1 MPRGS
6 RSGQKEEK
14 QKTTASS
21 SAAKSQAKSNAS
33 KGNYGKMSDKAQG
46 KTVGTSNR
54 EANIQGSNAAVD
66 RANRA
71 KAAATVAP
79 PAPKAKVVTRTVD
92 NRAGSKNAVVNKGG
106 LGVSQQNRPRIVGT
120 NKPGVK
126 SFGYGYYDQNGE
138 WISPREDMQDGYGPG
153 GSGAKF
159 GGAFGGVSN
168 ALGAT
173 GYGSGEKATGI
184 AKFIQDGGVLGT
196 MAKGIAGGVKNLV
209 KPATYEVQKNDNLS
223 KIAAANNMT
232 LEQLLAK
239 NPGLDPKAYIKPGQ
253 QIKIGGLFGGT
264 QTPEQAA
271 ANAAMMAQMDRT
283 SNNNSVAAPAPMGVQ
298 GVQCPAG
305 QVFNPVTNSCE
316 PAMTDMTQA
325 AQTSMPAGIPGIDN
339 PSYEQIM
346 AYRNNPQ
353 AFAPL
358 TPNLNSLMRLT
369 GQGVTMAAEGGIM
382 SLVEAEGGNEKTLIS
397 DAIAAIESG
406 AEDEAAAVAL
416 AKFVQVHGEDALRNL
431 VEKVQS
437 GDYADTRERFA
448 NGENGIVKGPGDGSG
463 TDDKVPATIDGKQ
476 DVLLTNNEYVLR
488 EPTTAALEA
497 ALGKGGLDAV
507 NAAEGDA
514 PAVLLRLMNKVQ
526 AERQTA

>member
-1 MPRGS
+1 MGMLDEE
-6 RSGQKEEK
+6 RSGSKKEKATQKPK
-14 QKTTASS
+14 GLASS
-21 SAAKSQAKSNAS
+21 PRPKPRPADIDWDANKDKNDPTP
-33 KGNYGKMSDKAQG
+33 KGNNN
-46 KTVGTSNR
+46 T
-54 EANIQGSNAAVD
+54 AA
-66 RANRA
+66 
-71 KAAATVAP
+71 
-79 PAPKAKVVTRTVD
+79 PAPKAKPVQKNNTANVIAGRQARGLSMLEAQNPRLDKNGKVVSAKD
-92 NRAGSKNAVVNKGG
+92 AKYLNFMDMIDGGGPGRAGPEFQTKRQAMESKTGG
-106 LGVSQQNRPRIVGT
+106 EKSGT
-120 NKPGVK
+120 LA
-126 SFGYGYYDQNGE
+126 SF
-138 WISPREDMQDGYGPG
+138 
-153 GSGAKF
+153 
-159 GGAFGGVSN
+159 
-168 ALGAT
+168 LGAT
-173 GYGSGEKATGI
+173 PKDSNLEPTGLAKI
-184 AKFIQDGGVLGT
+184 AYDGGIFGT
-196 MAKGIAGGVKNLV
+196 IAKGIAGGVKNLV
-209 KPATYEVQKNDNLS
+209 KPASYTVKPGDNLS

-239 NPGLDPKAYIKPGQ
+239 NPGLDPKTAIQPGQ

-283 SNNNSVAAPAPMGVQ
+283 GNNNSVAAAPMGVQ
-298 GVQCPAG
+298 AVQCPAG

-325 AQTSMPAGIPGIDN
+325 AQTSMPTGGVPGIAN

-406 AEDEAAAVAL
+406 AEDEAAAIAL
-416 AKFVQVHGEDALRNL
+416 AKFVQVHGEDALRDL

-448 NGENGIVKGPGDGSG
+448 DGENGIVKGPGDGSG

-514 PAVLLRLMNKVQ
+514 PAVLRRLMNNVQ

>member
-1 MPRGS
+1 MGMLDEERSGSKKEKALPTKKTAAPASSPRPKPRPADIDWDANKNKNDPTPRGNNN
-6 RSGQKEEK
+6 
-14 QKTTASS
+14 TA
-21 SAAKSQAKSNAS
+21 
-33 KGNYGKMSDKAQG
+33 
-46 KTVGTSNR
+46 TPT
-54 EANIQGSNAAVD
+54 
-66 RANRA
+66 
-71 KAAATVAP
+71 
-79 PAPKAKVVTRTVD
+79 PAPKAKAVVPRNNTANVIAGRRVRGLSMLED
-92 NRAGSKNAVVNKGG
+92 QNKRRDRQGKVVSAADASYGYLGADGRFVSFLEDAQNGGGPGRAGPEFQTKRQAIDSPTGG
-106 LGVSQQNRPRIVGT
+106 EKSGT
-120 NKPGVK
+120 LA
-126 SFGYGYYDQNGE
+126 SF
-138 WISPREDMQDGYGPG
+138 
-153 GSGAKF
+153 
-159 GGAFGGVSN
+159 
-168 ALGAT
+168 LGAT
-173 GYGSGEKATGI
+173 PKDSNLAPTGL
-184 AKFIQDGGVLGT
+184 AKLAYDGGIFGT
-196 MAKGIAGGVKNLV
+196 IAKGIAGGVKNLV
-209 KPATYEVQKNDNLS
+209 KPATYEVQEKDNLS

-271 ANAAMMAQMDRT
+271 ATAAMMAQMDRT

-325 AQTSMPAGIPGIDN
+325 AQTSMPTGGVPGIAN
-339 PSYEQIM
+339 PSYEQII

-448 NGENGIVKGPGDGSG
+448 NGENGIVNGPGDGSG

>member
-1 MPRGS
+1 MATADERRES
-6 RSGQKEEK
+6 RKKTGQANQAAGKYK
-14 QKTTASS
+14 SVTPSKAPASS
-21 SAAKSQAKSNAS
+21 PRPKPRPTTIDWSANKDKTDARTYTRPASN
-33 KGNYGKMSDKAQG
+33 
-46 KTVGTSNR
+46 T
-54 EANIQGSNAAVD
+54 
-66 RANRA
+66 
-71 KAAATVAP
+71 AP
-79 PAPKAKVVTRTVD
+79 PAPKAKAVVPRNNTANVIAGRQARGLSMLEAQNQRRNRQGKVVSAADASYGYIGADGKFVSALEDAT
-92 NRAGSKNAVVNKGG
+92 NGGGPGRAGPEFQTKRQAINSPTGG
-106 LGVSQQNRPRIVGT
+106 EKSGT
-120 NKPGVK
+120 LA
-126 SFGYGYYDQNGE
+126 SF
-138 WISPREDMQDGYGPG
+138 
-153 GSGAKF
+153 
-159 GGAFGGVSN
+159 
-168 ALGAT
+168 LGAT
-173 GYGSGEKATGI
+173 PKGSNLEPTGLAKLAYDGGIFGTI
-184 AKFIQDGGVLGT
+184 AKGL
-196 MAKGIAGGVKNLV
+196 AGGVKNLV

-239 NPGLDPKAYIKPGQ
+239 NPGLDPKAYIQEGQ

-271 ANAAMMAQMDRT
+271 ANAAMMANMNRD
-283 SNNNSVAAPAPMGVQ
+283 NNKPAAPVGVQ
-298 GVQCPAG
+298 AVQCPAG
-305 QVFNPVTNSCE
+305 QVFNPMTNSCE
-316 PAMTDMTQA
+316 PALSTMTQA

-353 AFAPL
+353 AFAPA
-358 TPNLNSLMRLT
+358 PV
-369 GQGVTMAAEGGIM
+369 QMAAEGGIM

-448 NGENGIVKGPGDGSG
+448 NGENGIVNGPGDGSG

>member
-1 MPRGS
+1 MATADER
-6 RSGQKEEK
+6 REARK
-14 QKTTASS
+14 KTG
-21 SAAKSQAKSNAS
+21 QAKQAAGKYKGVAPS
-33 KGNYGKMSDKAQG
+33 K
-46 KTVGTSNR
+46 
-54 EANIQGSNAAVD
+54 AAVKNTTYTDPVRD
-66 RANRA
+66 RDNRTTTTT
-71 KAAATVAP
+71 TVAA
-79 PAPKAKVVTRTVD
+79 PAPKAKVT
-92 NRAGSKNAVVNKGG
+92 NYKAGNPNAVVNKGG
-106 LGVSQQNRPRIVGT
+106 LGVSQQNRPRIPGT

-126 SFGYGYYDQNGE
+126 SFGYGYYDQNKE
-138 WISPREDMQDGYGPG
+138 WISPREDAQDGYGPG

-168 ALGAT
+168 VLGAT
-173 GYGSGEKATGI
+173 GYGSGEEASGL

-209 KPATYEVQKNDNLS
+209 KPASYTVKPGDNLS

-239 NPGLDPKAYIKPGQ
+239 NPGLDPKAYIQPKQ

-271 ANAAMMAQMDRT
+271 ANAAMMAQMDNRD
-283 SNNNSVAAPAPMGVQ
+283 NNGVAAAPMGVQ

-316 PAMTDMTQA
+316 PALSTMTQA

-448 NGENGIVKGPGDGSG
+448 NGENGIVNGPGDGSG

>member
-1 MPRGS
+1 MGRAS
-6 RSGQKEEK
+6 QEDEQKAISKSKKTYAAK
-14 QKTTASS
+14 QVAAGKATTYKPTATDRYYTDPVRDRDNKTTTTVAAPA
-21 SAAKSQAKSNAS
+21 AAK
-33 KGNYGKMSDKAQG
+33 
-46 KTVGTSNR
+46 
-54 EANIQGSNAAVD
+54 
-66 RANRA
+66 
-71 KAAATVAP
+71 
-79 PAPKAKVVTRTVD
+79 PKAKAVQKNNTANVIAGRQARGLSMLEAQNQRRNRQGKVVSAADASYGYLGADGRFVSFLED
-92 NRAGSKNAVVNKGG
+92 AQNGGGPGRAGPEFQTKRQAMESKTGG
-106 LGVSQQNRPRIVGT
+106 EKSGT
-120 NKPGVK
+120 LA
-126 SFGYGYYDQNGE
+126 SF
-138 WISPREDMQDGYGPG
+138 
-153 GSGAKF
+153 
-159 GGAFGGVSN
+159 
-168 ALGAT
+168 LGAT
-173 GYGSGEKATGI
+173 PKDSNLEPTGLAKI
-184 AKFIQDGGVLGT
+184 AYDGGIFGT
-196 MAKGIAGGVKNLV
+196 IAKGIAGGVKNLV

-239 NPGLDPKAYIKPGQ
+239 NPGLDPKAYIQPGQ

-271 ANAAMMAQMDRT
+271 ATAAMMAQMDRT

-325 AQTSMPAGIPGIDN
+325 AQTSMPTGGVPGIAN
-339 PSYEQIM
+339 PSYDQIM

-353 AFAPL
+353 AFAPA
-358 TPNLNSLMRLT
+358 PV
-369 GQGVTMAAEGGIM
+369 QMAAEGGIM

-406 AEDEAAAVAL
+406 AEDEAAAMAL

-448 NGENGIVKGPGDGSG
+448 NGENGIVNGPGDGSG

>member
-1 MPRGS
+1 MATADER
-6 RSGQKEEK
+6 REARK
-14 QKTTASS
+14 KTG
-21 SAAKSQAKSNAS
+21 QAKQAAGKYKSVAPS
-33 KGNYGKMSDKAQG
+33 K
-46 KTVGTSNR
+46 
-54 EANIQGSNAAVD
+54 AAVKNTTYNDPVRD
-66 RANRA
+66 RDNRTTTTT
-71 KAAATVAP
+71 TVAA
-79 PAPKAKVVTRTVD
+79 PAPKAKVT
-92 NRAGSKNAVVNKGG
+92 NYKAGNPNAVVNKGG
-106 LGVSQQNRPRIVGT
+106 LGVSQQNRPRIPGT

-126 SFGYGYYDQNGE
+126 SFGYGYYDQNKE
-138 WISPREDMQDGYGPG
+138 WISPREDAQDGYGPG

-168 ALGAT
+168 VLGAT
-173 GYGSGEKATGI
+173 GYGSGEEASGL

-196 MAKGIAGGVKNLV
+196 IAKGLGKGIKGVAQDIGGAFKPASYTV
-209 KPATYEVQKNDNLS
+209 KPGDNLS

-239 NPGLDPKAYIKPGQ
+239 NPGLDPKTPIQPKQ

-271 ANAAMMAQMDRT
+271 ASAAMMAQMDRT

-298 GVQCPAG
+298 GVQCPPG

-316 PAMTDMTQA
+316 PALSTMTQA

-346 AYRNNPQ
+346 AYRNAPQ
-353 AFAPL
+353 PL

-448 NGENGIVKGPGDGSG
+448 NGENGIVNGPGDGSG

>member
-1 MPRGS
+1 MGMLDEEYAEKEKAPRSVAEAKKQGKS
-6 RSGQKEEK
+6 TYTGKDGK
-14 QKTTASS
+14 QK
-21 SAAKSQAKSNAS
+21 
-33 KGNYGKMSDKAQG
+33 
-46 KTVGTSNR
+46 
-54 EANIQGSNAAVD
+54 AAVYKED
-66 RANRA
+66 LG
-71 KAAATVAP
+71 KGQSL
-79 PAPKAKVVTRTVD
+79 KD
-92 NRAGSKNAVVNKGG
+92 YLNKGG
-106 LGVSQQNRPRIVGT
+106 GRSAPTKDSGNDYKAGSRRGKKHRGLGISQLNRPRIMGR

-126 SFGYGYYDQNGE
+126 SFGYGYYDQNKE

-173 GYGSGEKATGI
+173 GYGSGEEATGL
-184 AKFIQDGGVLGT
+184 AKFIQEGGTLGT
-196 MAKGIAGGVKNLV
+196 MAKGLGKGIKGVAQNIKGAFKPASYTV
-209 KPATYEVQKNDNLS
+209 KPGDNLS

-239 NPGLDPKAYIKPGQ
+239 NPGLDPKTAIQPKQ

-283 SNNNSVAAPAPMGVQ
+283 GNNNSVAAAPMGVQ
-298 GVQCPAG
+298 GVQCPPG

-316 PAMTDMTQA
+316 PAPTTMTAA
-325 AQTSMPAGIPGIDN
+325 AQTSMPTNGVPGIAN
-339 PSYEQIM
+339 PSYEQII

-353 AFAPL
+353 AFAPA
-358 TPNLNSLMRLT
+358 PV
-369 GQGVTMAAEGGIM
+369 QMAAEGGIM

-416 AKFVQVHGEDALRNL
+416 AKFVQVHGEDALRDL

-463 TDDKVPATIDGKQ
+463 TDDKVPATIDGEK
-476 DVLLTNNEYVLR
+476 DVLLAAGEMVLR
-488 EPTTAALEA
+488 KKTTDALDA
-497 ALGKGGLDAV
+497 ALGEGGLDAV

-514 PAVLLRLMNKVQ
+514 PAVLRRLMSKVQ

>member
-1 MPRGS
+1 MGMLN
-6 RSGQKEEK
+6 EEK
-14 QKTTASS
+14 
-21 SAAKSQAKSNAS
+21 
-33 KGNYGKMSDKAQG
+33 DKAPRSVAEAKKQG
-46 KTVGTSNR
+46 KSTYTGKDGK
-54 EANIQGSNAAVD
+54 QKAAVYKED
-66 RANRA
+66 LGKGQSLKDYLN
-71 KAAATVAP
+71 KGGGKSTST
-79 PAPKAKVVTRTVD
+79 KDNSND

-106 LGVSQQNRPRIVGT
+106 KNISQQNRERIKG
-120 NKPGVK
+120 KYKEGVK

-138 WISPREDMQDGYGPG
+138 WIYPIEDAQDGGGPG
-153 GSGAKF
+153 GSDVKF

-173 GYGSGEKATGI
+173 GYGSGEEATGL

-209 KPATYEVQKNDNLS
+209 KPATYEVQEGDNLS

-239 NPGLDPKAYIKPGQ
+239 NPGLDPKAYIQPGQ
-253 QIKIGGLFGGT
+253 QIKTGGLFGGT
-264 QTPEQAA
+264 PTAEQTAA
-271 ANAAMMAQMDRT
+271 TAAMMANMNRD
-283 SNNNSVAAPAPMGVQ
+283 NNKPAAPMGVQ

-305 QVFNPVTNSCE
+305 QVFNPMTNSCE
-316 PAMTDMTQA
+316 PALSTMTQA

-339 PSYEQIM
+339 PSYAQIM

-353 AFAPL
+353 AFAPA
-358 TPNLNSLMRLT
+358 PV
-369 GQGVTMAAEGGIM
+369 QMAAEGGIM

-448 NGENGIVKGPGDGSG
+448 NGENGIVNGPGDGSG

-514 PAVLLRLMNKVQ
+514 PAVLRRLMNNVQ

>member
-1 MPRGS
+1 MDGNL
-6 RSGQKEEK
+6 KEEK
-14 QKTTASS
+14 KAPRSV
-21 SAAKSQAKSNAS
+21 AEAKK
-33 KGNYGKMSDKAQG
+33 QG
-46 KTVGTSNR
+46 KSTYTGKDGK
-54 EANIQGSNAAVD
+54 QKAAVYKED
-66 RANRA
+66 LGKGQSLKDYLN
-71 KAAATVAP
+71 KGGGKSTST
-79 PAPKAKVVTRTVD
+79 KDSGND
-92 NRAGSKNAVVNKGG
+92 NRAGSKNVVVNKGG
-106 LGVSQQNRPRIVGT
+106 LGVSQQNRPRIPGT

-126 SFGYGYYDQNGE
+126 SFGYGYYDQNKK
-138 WISPREDMQDGYGPG
+138 WISPREDAQDGYGPG

-168 ALGAT
+168 VLGAT
-173 GYGSGEKATGI
+173 GYGSGEEASGL

-196 MAKGIAGGVKNLV
+196 IAKGLGKGIKGVAQDIGGAFKPASYTV
-209 KPATYEVQKNDNLS
+209 KPGDNLS

-239 NPGLDPKAYIKPGQ
+239 NPGLDPKTPIQPKQ

-271 ANAAMMAQMDRT
+271 ASAAMMAQMDRT
-283 SNNNSVAAPAPMGVQ
+283 SNNNSVAAPMGVQ

-325 AQTSMPAGIPGIDN
+325 AQTSMPTGGVPGIAN
-339 PSYEQIM
+339 PSYEQII

-353 AFAPL
+353 AFAPA
-358 TPNLNSLMRLT
+358 PV
-369 GQGVTMAAEGGIM
+369 QMAAEGGIM

-406 AEDEAAAVAL
+406 AEDEAAAMAL

-448 NGENGIVKGPGDGSG
+448 NGENGIVNGPGDGSG

>member
-1 MPRGS
+1 VQKNNTANVIAGRQARGLS
-6 RSGQKEEK
+6 MLEAQNKRRDRKGKVVD
-14 QKTTASS
+14 
-21 SAAKSQAKSNAS
+21 AANAS
-33 KGNYGKMSDKAQG
+33 YGYIGADG
-46 KTVGTSNR
+46 KFVSAL
-54 EANIQGSNAAVD
+54 ED
-66 RANRA
+66 
-71 KAAATVAP
+71 ATNGGGP
-79 PAPKAKVVTRTVD
+79 G
-92 NRAGSKNAVVNKGG
+92 RAGPEFQTKRQAMESKTGG
-106 LGVSQQNRPRIVGT
+106 EKSGT
-120 NKPGVK
+120 LA
-126 SFGYGYYDQNGE
+126 SF
-138 WISPREDMQDGYGPG
+138 
-153 GSGAKF
+153 
-159 GGAFGGVSN
+159 
-168 ALGAT
+168 LGAT
-173 GYGSGEKATGI
+173 PKDSNLEPTGL
-184 AKFIQDGGVLGT
+184 AKLAYDGGIFGT
-196 MAKGIAGGVKNLV
+196 IAKGIAGGVKNLV
-209 KPATYEVQKNDNLS
+209 KPATYEVQKKDNLS

-271 ANAAMMAQMDRT
+271 ASAAMMAQMDRT

-325 AQTSMPAGIPGIDN
+325 AQTSMPTGGVPGIAN
-339 PSYEQIM
+339 PSYDQIM

-448 NGENGIVKGPGDGSG
+448 NGENGIVNGPGDGSG

-514 PAVLLRLMNKVQ
+514 PAVLLRLMSKVQ

>member
-1 MPRGS
+1 MGRAS
-6 RSGQKEEK
+6 QEDEQKAISKSKKTYAAK
-14 QKTTASS
+14 QVAAGKATTYKPTATDRYYTDPVRDRDNKTTTTVAAPA
-21 SAAKSQAKSNAS
+21 AAK
-33 KGNYGKMSDKAQG
+33 
-46 KTVGTSNR
+46 
-54 EANIQGSNAAVD
+54 
-66 RANRA
+66 
-71 KAAATVAP
+71 
-79 PAPKAKVVTRTVD
+79 PKAKAVQKNNTANVIAGRQARGLSMLEAQNQRRNRQGKVVSAADASYGYLGADGRFVSFLED
-92 NRAGSKNAVVNKGG
+92 AQNGGGPGRAGPEFQTKRQAMESKTGG
-106 LGVSQQNRPRIVGT
+106 EKSGT
-120 NKPGVK
+120 LA
-126 SFGYGYYDQNGE
+126 SF
-138 WISPREDMQDGYGPG
+138 
-153 GSGAKF
+153 
-159 GGAFGGVSN
+159 
-168 ALGAT
+168 LGAT
-173 GYGSGEKATGI
+173 PKGSNLEPTGLAKI
-184 AKFIQDGGVLGT
+184 AYDGGIFGT
-196 MAKGIAGGVKNLV
+196 IAKGIAGGVKNLV

-239 NPGLDPKAYIKPGQ
+239 NPGLDPKTAIQPGQ

-325 AQTSMPAGIPGIDN
+325 AQTSMPTGGVPGIAN
-339 PSYEQIM
+339 PSYDQIM

-353 AFAPL
+353 AFAPA
-358 TPNLNSLMRLT
+358 PV
-369 GQGVTMAAEGGIM
+369 QMAAEGGIM

-406 AEDEAAAVAL
+406 AEDEAAAMAL

-448 NGENGIVKGPGDGSG
+448 NGENGIVNGPGDGSG

>member
-1 MPRGS
+1 VRGLS
-6 RSGQKEEK
+6 MLEDQNKRRDRQGKVV
-14 QKTTASS
+14 
-21 SAAKSQAKSNAS
+21 SAADAS
-33 KGNYGKMSDKAQG
+33 YGYLGADGRFVSFLEDAQNG
-46 KTVGTSNR
+46 G
-54 EANIQGSNAAVD
+54 G
-66 RANRA
+66 
-71 KAAATVAP
+71 P
-79 PAPKAKVVTRTVD
+79 G
-92 NRAGSKNAVVNKGG
+92 RAGPEFQTKRQAMESKTGG
-106 LGVSQQNRPRIVGT
+106 EKSGT
-120 NKPGVK
+120 LA
-126 SFGYGYYDQNGE
+126 SF
-138 WISPREDMQDGYGPG
+138 
-153 GSGAKF
+153 
-159 GGAFGGVSN
+159 
-168 ALGAT
+168 LGAT
-173 GYGSGEKATGI
+173 PKDSNLEPTGL
-184 AKFIQDGGVLGT
+184 AKLAYDGGIFGT
-196 MAKGIAGGVKNLV
+196 IAKGIAGGVKNLV
-209 KPATYEVQKNDNLS
+209 KPATYEVQKKDNLS

-239 NPGLDPKAYIKPGQ
+239 NPGLDPKAYIQPGQ

-271 ANAAMMAQMDRT
+271 ASAAMMAQMDRT
-283 SNNNSVAAPAPMGVQ
+283 SNNNSVAAAPMGVQ
-298 GVQCPAG
+298 AVQCPAG

-325 AQTSMPAGIPGIDN
+325 AQTSMPTGGVPGIAN

-406 AEDEAAAVAL
+406 AEDEAAAMAL

-448 NGENGIVKGPGDGSG
+448 NGENGIVNGPGDGSG

>member
-1 MPRGS
+1 M
-6 RSGQKEEK
+6 EE
-14 QKTTASS
+14 
-21 SAAKSQAKSNAS
+21 
-33 KGNYGKMSDKAQG
+33 GK
-46 KTVGTSNR
+46 
-54 EANIQGSNAAVD
+54 
-66 RANRA
+66 
-71 KAAATVAP
+71 
-79 PAPKAKVVTRTVD
+79 
-92 NRAGSKNAVVNKGG
+92 
-106 LGVSQQNRPRIVGT
+106 
-120 NKPGVK
+120 K
-126 SFGYGYYDQNGE
+126 SFGYGYYDQNGD

-159 GGAFGGVSN
+159 GGMFGGLSN

-173 GYGSGEKATGI
+173 GYGSGEEATGL
-184 AKFIQDGGVLGT
+184 AKFIQEGGTLGT
-196 MAKGIAGGVKNLV
+196 MAKGLGKGIKGVAQNIKGAFKPASYTV
-209 KPATYEVQKNDNLS
+209 KPGDNLS

-239 NPGLDPKAYIKPGQ
+239 NPGLDPKAYIQPGQ

-283 SNNNSVAAPAPMGVQ
+283 GNNNSVAAAPMGVQ
-298 GVQCPAG
+298 GVQCPPG

-316 PAMTDMTQA
+316 PAPTTMTAA
-325 AQTSMPAGIPGIDN
+325 AQTSMPTNGVPGIAN
-339 PSYEQIM
+339 PSYEQII

-353 AFAPL
+353 AFAPA
-358 TPNLNSLMRLT
+358 PV
-369 GQGVTMAAEGGIM
+369 QMAAEGGIM

-406 AEDEAAAVAL
+406 AKDEAAAVAL

-448 NGENGIVKGPGDGSG
+448 NGENGIVNGPGDGSG

>member
-1 MPRGS
+1 MGMLDDEKSGSKKEKAPRSVAEAKKQGKS
-6 RSGQKEEK
+6 TYTGKDGK
-14 QKTTASS
+14 QK
-21 SAAKSQAKSNAS
+21 
-33 KGNYGKMSDKAQG
+33 
-46 KTVGTSNR
+46 
-54 EANIQGSNAAVD
+54 AAVYKED
-66 RANRA
+66 LGKGQSLKDYLN
-71 KAAATVAP
+71 KGGGKSTSTNTDSGG
-79 PAPKAKVVTRTVD
+79 KSTSKDSSND

-106 LGVSQQNRPRIVGT
+106 KNISQQNREHIKG
-120 NKPGVK
+120 KYKEGVK
-126 SFGYGYYDQNGE
+126 SFGYGYYDQNNK
-138 WISPREDMQDGYGPG
+138 WIYPVEDAQDGGGAG
-153 GSGAKF
+153 GSGSKF
-159 GGAFGGVSN
+159 EGGISALSN
-168 ALGAT
+168 AIEAT
-173 GYGSGEKATGI
+173 PYGSGIEASGL

-239 NPGLDPKAYIKPGQ
+239 NPGLDPKAYIQPGQ

-264 QTPEQAA
+264 PTAKQTAA
-271 ANAAMMAQMDRT
+271 TAAMMAQMDNRD
-283 SNNNSVAAPAPMGVQ
+283 NNGIAAAPVGVQ
-298 GVQCPAG
+298 AVQCPAG
-305 QVFNPVTNSCE
+305 QVFNPMTNSCE
-316 PAMTDMTQA
+316 PALSTMTQA

-339 PSYEQIM
+339 PSYAQIM
-346 AYRNNPQ
+346 AYRNAPQ
-353 AFAPL
+353 PL
-358 TPNLNSLMRLT
+358 APNLSSLT
-369 GQGVTMAAEGGIM
+369 GMTGQFGAGVRMAAEGGIM

-448 NGENGIVKGPGDGSG
+448 NGENGIVNGPGDGSG

-514 PAVLLRLMNKVQ
+514 PAVLRRLMNNVQ

>member
-1 MPRGS
+1 MATADER
-6 RSGQKEEK
+6 REARK
-14 QKTTASS
+14 KTG
-21 SAAKSQAKSNAS
+21 QAKQAA
-33 KGNYGKMSDKAQG
+33 GKYKSVAP
-46 KTVGTSNR
+46 S
-54 EANIQGSNAAVD
+54 EAAVKNTTYKDPVRD
-66 RANRA
+66 RDNNNNTNTTT
-71 KAAATVAP
+71 TVAA
-79 PAPKAKVVTRTVD
+79 PAPKAKAVVPRNNTANVIAGRQARGLSMLEDQNKRRNRQGKVVSAAD
-92 NRAGSKNAVVNKGG
+92 ASYGYLGADGRFVSFLEDAQNGGGPGRAGPEFQTKRQAMESKTGGEKSGTLASFLGATPKGSNLEPTGLAKIAYDGGIFGTIAKG
-106 LGVSQQNRPRIVGT
+106 LGKGI
-120 NKPGVK
+120 KGVA
-126 SFGYGYYDQNGE
+126 
-138 WISPREDMQDGYGPG
+138 QDI
-153 GSGAKF
+153 
-159 GGAFGGVSN
+159 GGAF
-168 ALGAT
+168 
-173 GYGSGEKATGI
+173 
-184 AKFIQDGGVLGT
+184 
-196 MAKGIAGGVKNLV
+196 

-239 NPGLDPKAYIKPGQ
+239 NPGLDPKAYIQPGQ

-271 ANAAMMAQMDRT
+271 ANAAMMAQMDNRD
-283 SNNNSVAAPAPMGVQ
+283 NNGIAAAPMGVQ
-298 GVQCPAG
+298 GVQCPPG

-316 PAMTDMTQA
+316 PALSTMTQA

-353 AFAPL
+353 AFAPA
-358 TPNLNSLMRLT
+358 PV
-369 GQGVTMAAEGGIM
+369 QMAAEGGIM

-448 NGENGIVKGPGDGSG
+448 NGENGIVNGPGDGSG

>member
-1 MPRGS
+1 VQKNNTANVIAGRQARGLS
-6 RSGQKEEK
+6 MLEDQNKRRDRQGKVV
-14 QKTTASS
+14 
-21 SAAKSQAKSNAS
+21 SAADAS
-33 KGNYGKMSDKAQG
+33 YGYLGADGRFVSFLEDAQNG
-46 KTVGTSNR
+46 G
-54 EANIQGSNAAVD
+54 G
-66 RANRA
+66 
-71 KAAATVAP
+71 P
-79 PAPKAKVVTRTVD
+79 G
-92 NRAGSKNAVVNKGG
+92 RAGPEFQTKRQAMESKTGG
-106 LGVSQQNRPRIVGT
+106 EKSGT
-120 NKPGVK
+120 LA
-126 SFGYGYYDQNGE
+126 SF
-138 WISPREDMQDGYGPG
+138 
-153 GSGAKF
+153 
-159 GGAFGGVSN
+159 
-168 ALGAT
+168 LGAT
-173 GYGSGEKATGI
+173 PKDSNLEPTGL
-184 AKFIQDGGVLGT
+184 AKLAYDGGIFGT
-196 MAKGIAGGVKNLV
+196 IAKGIAGGVKNLV
-209 KPATYEVQKNDNLS
+209 KPATYEVQKKDNLS

-239 NPGLDPKAYIKPGQ
+239 NPGLDPKAYIQPGQ

-271 ANAAMMAQMDRT
+271 ASAAMMAQMDRT
-283 SNNNSVAAPAPMGVQ
+283 SNNNSVAAAPMGVQ
-298 GVQCPAG
+298 AVQCPAG

-325 AQTSMPAGIPGIDN
+325 AQTSMPTGGVPGIAN

-406 AEDEAAAVAL
+406 AEDEAAAMAL

-448 NGENGIVKGPGDGSG
+448 NGENGIVNGPGDGSG

>member
-1 MPRGS
+1 MGMLDEE
-6 RSGQKEEK
+6 RSGSKKEKATQEK
-14 QKTTASS
+14 PKAPASS
-21 SAAKSQAKSNAS
+21 PRPKPRPTTIDWSANKDKTDARTYTRPASN
-33 KGNYGKMSDKAQG
+33 
-46 KTVGTSNR
+46 T
-54 EANIQGSNAAVD
+54 AA
-66 RANRA
+66 
-71 KAAATVAP
+71 
-79 PAPKAKVVTRTVD
+79 PAPKAK
-92 NRAGSKNAVVNKGG
+92 AVVPRNNTANVIADRRARGLSMLEDQNKRRDRQGKV
-106 LGVSQQNRPRIVGT
+106 VSAADA
-120 NKPGVK
+120 
-126 SFGYGYYDQNGE
+126 GYGYIDANGKFV
-138 WISPREDMQDGYGPG
+138 DAYTDATNGGGPG
-153 GSGAKF
+153 RAGPEFQTKRQAIDSPTGGEKSGTLASFLGATPKDSNLAPTGLAKLAYDGGIF
-159 GGAFGGVSN
+159 GTIVKGLGKGIKGVAQDIGGAFKPASY
-168 ALGAT
+168 T
-173 GYGSGEKATGI
+173 
-184 AKFIQDGGVLGT
+184 
-196 MAKGIAGGVKNLV
+196 V
-209 KPATYEVQKNDNLS
+209 KPGDNLS

-239 NPGLDPKAYIKPGQ
+239 NPGLDPKTAIQPKQ

-271 ANAAMMAQMDRT
+271 ASAAMMAQMDRT

-325 AQTSMPAGIPGIDN
+325 AQTSMPTGGVPGIAN
-339 PSYEQIM
+339 PSYDQIM

-353 AFAPL
+353 AFAPA
-358 TPNLNSLMRLT
+358 PV
-369 GQGVTMAAEGGIM
+369 QMAAEGGIM

-406 AEDEAAAVAL
+406 AEDEAAAMAL

-448 NGENGIVKGPGDGSG
+448 NGENGIVNGPGDGSG

-497 ALGKGGLDAV
+497 ALGEGGLDAV

-514 PAVLLRLMNKVQ
+514 PAVLQRLMNKVQ

>member
-1 MPRGS
+1 MGMLDKEYAEKEKAPRSVAEAKKQGKS
-6 RSGQKEEK
+6 TYTGKDGK
-14 QKTTASS
+14 QK
-21 SAAKSQAKSNAS
+21 
-33 KGNYGKMSDKAQG
+33 
-46 KTVGTSNR
+46 
-54 EANIQGSNAAVD
+54 AAVYKED
-66 RANRA
+66 LGKGQSLKDYLNKGGGRSTSTKDSGN
-71 KAAATVAP
+71 
-79 PAPKAKVVTRTVD
+79 D
-92 NRAGSKNAVVNKGG
+92 NRAGSRNAVVKKGG
-106 LGVSQQNRPRIVGT
+106 LGISQQNRPRIKGR

-126 SFGYGYYDQNGE
+126 SFGYGYYDQNGD

-173 GYGSGEKATGI
+173 GYGSGEEATGL
-184 AKFIQDGGVLGT
+184 AKFIQDGGTLGT
-196 MAKGIAGGVKNLV
+196 MAKGLGKGIKGVAQNIKGAFKPASYTV
-209 KPATYEVQKNDNLS
+209 KPGDNLS

-239 NPGLDPKAYIKPGQ
+239 NPGLDPKTAIQPKQ

-283 SNNNSVAAPAPMGVQ
+283 GNNNSVAAAPMGVQ
-298 GVQCPAG
+298 GVQCPPG

-316 PAMTDMTQA
+316 PAPTTMTAA
-325 AQTSMPAGIPGIDN
+325 AQTSMPTNGVPGIAN
-339 PSYEQIM
+339 PSYEQII

-353 AFAPL
+353 AFAPA
-358 TPNLNSLMRLT
+358 PV
-369 GQGVTMAAEGGIM
+369 QMAAEGGIM

-416 AKFVQVHGEDALRNL
+416 AKFVQVHGEDALRDL

-463 TDDKVPATIDGKQ
+463 TDDKVPATIDGEK
-476 DVLLTNNEYVLR
+476 DVLLAAGEMVLR
-488 EPTTAALEA
+488 KKTTDALDA
-497 ALGKGGLDAV
+497 ALGEGGLDAV

-514 PAVLLRLMNKVQ
+514 PAVLRRLMSKVQ

>member
-1 MPRGS
+1 MATADER
-6 RSGQKEEK
+6 REARK
-14 QKTTASS
+14 KTG
-21 SAAKSQAKSNAS
+21 QAKQAAGKYKGVAPS
-33 KGNYGKMSDKAQG
+33 K
-46 KTVGTSNR
+46 
-54 EANIQGSNAAVD
+54 AAVKNTTYTDPVRD
-66 RANRA
+66 RDNRTTTTT
-71 KAAATVAP
+71 TVAA
-79 PAPKAKVVTRTVD
+79 PAPKAKVT
-92 NRAGSKNAVVNKGG
+92 NYKAGNPNAVVNKGG
-106 LGVSQQNRPRIVGT
+106 LGVSQQNRPRIPGT

-126 SFGYGYYDQNGE
+126 SFGYGYYDQNKE
-138 WISPREDMQDGYGPG
+138 WISPREDAQDGYGPG

-168 ALGAT
+168 VLGAT
-173 GYGSGEKATGI
+173 GYGSGEEASGL

-196 MAKGIAGGVKNLV
+196 IAKGLGKGIKGVAQDIGGAFKPASYTV
-209 KPATYEVQKNDNLS
+209 KPGDNLS

-239 NPGLDPKAYIKPGQ
+239 NPGLDPKTPIQPKQ

-271 ANAAMMAQMDRT
+271 ASAAMMAQMDRT

-316 PAMTDMTQA
+316 PALSTMTQA

-346 AYRNNPQ
+346 AYRNAPQ
-353 AFAPL
+353 PL

-448 NGENGIVKGPGDGSG
+448 NGENGIVNGPGDGSG

>member
-1 MPRGS
+1 MGMLDKEYAEKEKAPRSVAEAKKQGKS
-6 RSGQKEEK
+6 TYTGKDGK
-14 QKTTASS
+14 QK
-21 SAAKSQAKSNAS
+21 
-33 KGNYGKMSDKAQG
+33 
-46 KTVGTSNR
+46 
-54 EANIQGSNAAVD
+54 AAVYKED
-66 RANRA
+66 LGKGQSLKDYLNKGGGRSTSTKDSGN
-71 KAAATVAP
+71 
-79 PAPKAKVVTRTVD
+79 D
-92 NRAGSKNAVVNKGG
+92 NRAGSRNAVVKKGG
-106 LGVSQQNRPRIVGT
+106 LGVSQQNRPRIKGR

-126 SFGYGYYDQNGE
+126 SFGYGYYDQNGD

-173 GYGSGEKATGI
+173 GYGSGEEATGL
-184 AKFIQDGGVLGT
+184 AKFIQEGGTLGT
-196 MAKGIAGGVKNLV
+196 MAKGLGKGIKGVAQNIKGAFKPASYTV
-209 KPATYEVQKNDNLS
+209 KPGDNLS

-239 NPGLDPKAYIKPGQ
+239 NPGLDPKTAIQPKQ

-283 SNNNSVAAPAPMGVQ
+283 GNNNSVAAAPMGVQ
-298 GVQCPAG
+298 GVQCPPG

-316 PAMTDMTQA
+316 PAPTTMTAA
-325 AQTSMPAGIPGIDN
+325 AQTSMPTNGVPGIAN
-339 PSYEQIM
+339 PSYEQII

-353 AFAPL
+353 AFAPA
-358 TPNLNSLMRLT
+358 PV
-369 GQGVTMAAEGGIM
+369 QMAAEGGIM

-416 AKFVQVHGEDALRNL
+416 AKFVQVHGEDALRDL

-463 TDDKVPATIDGKQ
+463 TDDKVPATIDGEK
-476 DVLLTNNEYVLR
+476 DVLLAAGEMVLR
-488 EPTTAALEA
+488 KKTTDALDA
-497 ALGKGGLDAV
+497 ALGEGGLDAV

-514 PAVLLRLMNKVQ
+514 PAVLRRLMSKVQ

>member
-1 MPRGS
+1 
-6 RSGQKEEK
+6 
-14 QKTTASS
+14 
-21 SAAKSQAKSNAS
+21 
-33 KGNYGKMSDKAQG
+33 
-46 KTVGTSNR
+46 
-54 EANIQGSNAAVD
+54 
-66 RANRA
+66 
-71 KAAATVAP
+71 
-79 PAPKAKVVTRTVD
+79 
-92 NRAGSKNAVVNKGG
+92 
-106 LGVSQQNRPRIVGT
+106 
-120 NKPGVK
+120 
-126 SFGYGYYDQNGE
+126 
-138 WISPREDMQDGYGPG
+138 
-153 GSGAKF
+153 
-159 GGAFGGVSN
+159 
-168 ALGAT
+168 
-173 GYGSGEKATGI
+173 
-184 AKFIQDGGVLGT
+184 
-196 MAKGIAGGVKNLV
+196 
-209 KPATYEVQKNDNLS
+209 
-223 KIAAANNMT
+223 MT

-239 NPGLDPKAYIKPGQ
+239 NPGLDPKAYIQPGQ

-283 SNNNSVAAPAPMGVQ
+283 GNNNSVAAAPMGVQ

-325 AQTSMPAGIPGIDN
+325 AQTSMPTGGVPGIAN
-339 PSYEQIM
+339 PSYDQIM

-369 GQGVTMAAEGGIM
+369 GQGVQMAAEGGIM

-448 NGENGIVKGPGDGSG
+448 NGENGIVNGPGDGSG

>member
-1 MPRGS
+1 MGMLDKEYAEKEKAPRSVAEAKKQGKS
-6 RSGQKEEK
+6 TYTGKDGK
-14 QKTTASS
+14 QK
-21 SAAKSQAKSNAS
+21 
-33 KGNYGKMSDKAQG
+33 
-46 KTVGTSNR
+46 
-54 EANIQGSNAAVD
+54 AAVYKED
-66 RANRA
+66 LG
-71 KAAATVAP
+71 KGQSL
-79 PAPKAKVVTRTVD
+79 KD
-92 NRAGSKNAVVNKGG
+92 YLNKGG
-106 LGVSQQNRPRIVGT
+106 GRSAPTKDSGNDYKAGNPNAVKNIGGLGISQTNRPRIPGT

-126 SFGYGYYDQNGE
+126 SFGYGYYDQKGE

-173 GYGSGEKATGI
+173 GYGSGEEATGL
-184 AKFIQDGGVLGT
+184 AKFIQEGGTLGT
-196 MAKGIAGGVKNLV
+196 MAKGLGKGIKGVAQNIKGAFKPASYTV
-209 KPATYEVQKNDNLS
+209 KPGDNLS

-239 NPGLDPKAYIKPGQ
+239 NPGLDPKTAIQPKQ

-283 SNNNSVAAPAPMGVQ
+283 GNNNSVAAAPMGVQ
-298 GVQCPAG
+298 GVQCPPG

-316 PAMTDMTQA
+316 PAPTTMTAA
-325 AQTSMPAGIPGIDN
+325 AQTSMPTNGVPGIAN
-339 PSYEQIM
+339 PSYEQII

-353 AFAPL
+353 AFAPA
-358 TPNLNSLMRLT
+358 PV
-369 GQGVTMAAEGGIM
+369 QMAAEGGIM

-416 AKFVQVHGEDALRNL
+416 AKFVQVHGEDALRDL

-463 TDDKVPATIDGKQ
+463 TDDKVPATIDGEK
-476 DVLLTNNEYVLR
+476 DVLLAAGEMVLR
-488 EPTTAALEA
+488 KKTTDALDA
-497 ALGKGGLDAV
+497 ALGEGGLDAV

-514 PAVLLRLMNKVQ
+514 PAVLRRLMSKVQ

>member
-33 KGNYGKMSDKAQG
+33 KGNYGKMSDKAQN
-46 KTVGTSNR
+46 KTVGRSNR
-54 EANIQGSNAAVD
+54 EANIQGSNAA
-66 RANRA
+66 AARA
-71 KAAATVAP
+71 KAAK
-79 PAPKAKVVTRTVD
+79 PKAKVVTRTVD
-92 NRAGSKNAVVNKGG
+92 NRAGSRNAVVNKGG
-106 LGVSQQNRPRIVGT
+106 LGVSQQNRPRIPGT

-126 SFGYGYYDQNGE
+126 SFGYGYYDQNKE
-138 WISPREDMQDGYGPG
+138 WISPREDAQDGYGPG

-168 ALGAT
+168 VLGAT
-173 GYGSGEKATGI
+173 GYGSGKEASGL

-196 MAKGIAGGVKNLV
+196 IAKGLGKGIKGVAQDIGGAFKPASYTV
-209 KPATYEVQKNDNLS
+209 KPGDNLS

-239 NPGLDPKAYIKPGQ
+239 NPGLDPKAYIQPGQ

-271 ANAAMMAQMDRT
+271 ASAAMMAQMDRT
-283 SNNNSVAAPAPMGVQ
+283 SNNNSVAAAPMGVQ

-316 PAMTDMTQA
+316 PALSTMTQA

-346 AYRNNPQ
+346 AYRNAPQ
-353 AFAPL
+353 PL
-358 TPNLNSLMRLT
+358 APNLNSLMRLT

-448 NGENGIVKGPGDGSG
+448 NGENGIVNGPGDGSG

-514 PAVLLRLMNKVQ
+514 PAVLQRLMSKVQ

>member
-1 MPRGS
+1 MATADER
-6 RSGQKEEK
+6 REARK
-14 QKTTASS
+14 KTG
-21 SAAKSQAKSNAS
+21 QAKQAAGKYKGVAPS
-33 KGNYGKMSDKAQG
+33 K
-46 KTVGTSNR
+46 
-54 EANIQGSNAAVD
+54 AAVKNTTYTDPVRD
-66 RANRA
+66 RDNRTTTTT
-71 KAAATVAP
+71 TVAA
-79 PAPKAKVVTRTVD
+79 PAPKAKVT
-92 NRAGSKNAVVNKGG
+92 NYKAGNPNAVVNKGG
-106 LGVSQQNRPRIVGT
+106 LGVSQQNRPRIPGT

-126 SFGYGYYDQNGE
+126 SFGYGYYDQNKE
-138 WISPREDMQDGYGPG
+138 WISPREDAQDGYGPG

-168 ALGAT
+168 VLGAT
-173 GYGSGEKATGI
+173 GYGSGEEASGL

-196 MAKGIAGGVKNLV
+196 IAKGLGKGIKGVAQDIGGAFKPASYTV
-209 KPATYEVQKNDNLS
+209 KPGDNLS

-239 NPGLDPKAYIKPGQ
+239 NPGLDPKTPIQPKQ

-283 SNNNSVAAPAPMGVQ
+283 GNNNSVAAAPMGVQ

-316 PAMTDMTQA
+316 PALSTMTQA

-339 PSYEQIM
+339 PSYEQII

-448 NGENGIVKGPGDGSG
+448 NGENGIVNGPGDGSG

>member
-1 MPRGS
+1 MGRAS
-6 RSGQKEEK
+6 QEDEQKAISKSKKTYAAK
-14 QKTTASS
+14 QVAAGKATTYKPTATDRYYTDPVRDRDNKTTTTVAAPA
-21 SAAKSQAKSNAS
+21 AAK
-33 KGNYGKMSDKAQG
+33 
-46 KTVGTSNR
+46 
-54 EANIQGSNAAVD
+54 
-66 RANRA
+66 
-71 KAAATVAP
+71 
-79 PAPKAKVVTRTVD
+79 PKAKAVQKNNTANVIAGRQARGLSMLEDQNKRRDRQGKVVSAADASYGYLGADGRFVSFLED
-92 NRAGSKNAVVNKGG
+92 AQNGGGPGRAGPEFQTKRQAIDSPTGG
-106 LGVSQQNRPRIVGT
+106 EKSGT
-120 NKPGVK
+120 LA
-126 SFGYGYYDQNGE
+126 SF
-138 WISPREDMQDGYGPG
+138 
-153 GSGAKF
+153 
-159 GGAFGGVSN
+159 
-168 ALGAT
+168 LGAT
-173 GYGSGEKATGI
+173 PKDSNLEPTGL
-184 AKFIQDGGVLGT
+184 AKLAYDGGIFGT
-196 MAKGIAGGVKNLV
+196 IAKGIAGGVKNLV
-209 KPATYEVQKNDNLS
+209 KPATYEVQKKDNLS

-239 NPGLDPKAYIKPGQ
+239 NPGLDPKAYIQPGQ

-271 ANAAMMAQMDRT
+271 ASAAMMAQMDRT
-283 SNNNSVAAPAPMGVQ
+283 GNNNSVAAAPMGVQ

-325 AQTSMPAGIPGIDN
+325 AQTSMPTGGVPGIAN
-339 PSYEQIM
+339 PSYDQIM

-406 AEDEAAAVAL
+406 AEDEAAAMAL

-448 NGENGIVKGPGDGSG
+448 NGENGIVNGPGDGSG

-514 PAVLLRLMNKVQ
+514 PAVLQRLMNKVQ